1 MKNVENKNQKAHI
14 SILMVCHGNICR
26 SPMAEFVLKDMVKK
40 AGLADQFEIASA
52 ATSTEEIGNPVHR
65 GTREKLRQV
74 GISVAGKT
82 AIQLKKSDYSKY
94 DYLIGM
100 DEWNIRNML
109 RMLGGDPEGKIHK
122 LLEFAGSGQDVADPW
137 YTGDFETTYQDV
149 TAGCRGLLDTLR
161 EKGLIPTERRSR

>member
-1 MKNVENKNQKAHI
+1 MKSVENKIQKAHI

-40 AGLADQFEIASA
+40 AGLADRFEIASA

-82 AIQLKKSDYSKY
+82 AVQLRKSDYDKY

-109 RMLGGDPEGKIHK
+109 RMLGGDPEEKIHK
-122 LLEFAGSGQDVADPW
+122 LLEFTGSRRDVADPW

-149 TAGCRGLLDTLR
+149 VTGCKELMKMLK
-161 EKGLIPTERRSR
+161 EKGVI